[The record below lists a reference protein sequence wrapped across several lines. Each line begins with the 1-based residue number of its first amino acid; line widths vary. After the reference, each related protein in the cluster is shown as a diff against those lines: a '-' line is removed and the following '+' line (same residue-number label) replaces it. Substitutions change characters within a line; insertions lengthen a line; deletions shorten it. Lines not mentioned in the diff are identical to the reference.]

1 MVVLIVINAG
11 RHIERFRKT
20 VGIIQ
25 GCVGTLILRLQ
36 ARIIEGGERVLRSWI
51 YFLAIDKGTFQ
62 REIPVTNGPERTGEV
77 VQVHMM
83 RDAVILLRRIEF
95 LEE

>member
-11 RHIERFRKT
+11 RHIDRFRKA
-20 VGIIQ
+20 VAVIQ
-25 GCVGTLILRLQ
+25 GRVAPLVLRLQ
-36 ARIIEGGERVLRSWI
+36 PRIIEGGERVLRSWI

-77 VQVHMM
+77 VRVHMM